1 MAPSDHDGDGAKAR
15 GKDASSDK
23 SIRERLDT
31 LGREL
36 DEVEKRRK
44 PQDYDTGARS
54 GALGM
59 AFRLGAEMV
68 VGVGIGGV
76 IGWALDSWLGTAP
89 AFLIIF
95 LLLGSGAGILNAVRT
110 ARRMQPGGPSSRS
123 DGDKR

>member
-1 MAPSDHDGDGAKAR
+1 MGPSGHDDDRQDGENR
-15 GKDASSDK
+15 GSDSSK
-23 SIRERLDT
+23 SIRDRLDT

-36 DEVEKRRK
+36 DAVEKRRRS
-44 PQDYDTGARS
+44 QEVETNARS

-68 VGVGIGGV
+68 VGIGIGGV

-110 ARRMQPGGPSSRS
+110 ARRMQVGGEN
-123 DGDKR
+123 GGKG

>member
-1 MAPSDHDGDGAKAR
+1 MGPSGHDDDRQDGENR
-15 GKDASSDK
+15 GSDSK
-23 SIRERLDT
+23 SIRDRLDT

-36 DEVEKRRK
+36 DAVEKRRRS
-44 PQDYDTGARS
+44 QEVETTARS

-68 VGVGIGGV
+68 VGIGIGGV

-89 AFLIIF
+89 VFLIVF

-110 ARRMQPGGPSSRS
+110 ARRMQINGENGGK
-123 DGDKR
+123 G